1 MDWIAAGFA
10 RLWLFSS
17 ASCLFSQPWAL
28 ETFTTDWAVAC
39 RHFSVYMASSLL
51 GEVAVAISPIASL
64 RPRFIQA
71 QMHPYYNRFCAR
83 RQRQPCHRPARVHP
97 NFLDDFDQAA
107 LAKRLPFA
115 DQRLLCTSPKAAS
128 IRVAPSRLQL

>member
-51 GEVAVAISPIASL
+51 GEVAVAISTDCQFAS
-64 RPRFIQA
+64 A
-71 QMHPYYNRFCAR
+71 
-83 RQRQPCHRPARVHP
+83 VHP
-97 NFLDDFDQAA
+97 STD
-107 LAKRLPFA
+107 
-115 DQRLLCTSPKAAS
+115 AS
-128 IRVAPSRLQL
+128 IL